1 MSELRDR
8 TQRLHDAACARGD
21 AGYIDPASGLM
32 VLTAQYLRDKGYCC
46 GSGCRHCP
54 YPPEVQRAAG
64 RPSDSPNW
72 R

>member
-1 MSELRDR
+1 MSALRER

-46 GSGCRHCP
+46 G
-54 YPPEVQRAAG
+54 
-64 RPSDSPNW
+64 
-72 R
+72 